1 MVMAH
6 EEATALLSIVI
17 LVLFLLIT
25 LLGKRLISSRAA
37 GVFAD
42 VVKALQ
48 AGGRS
53 KQSSAIVRSCRST
66 WLKPSPSS
74 KRLSAEVAS
83 KI

>member
-6 EEATALLSIVI
+6 EEATARLSIMI

-25 LLGKRLISSRAA
+25 LLGKRLIAA
-37 GVFAD
+37 ARLEYLPGD

-53 KQSSAIVRSCRST
+53 KQSSAIVSSCGQ
-66 WLKPSPSS
+66 LG
-74 KRLSAEVAS
+74 
-83 KI
+83 